1 MKYINLGKSNL
12 SVSAVAAG
20 CMGYGGGWSENGAT
34 FETDKK
40 DEAGF
45 FAAIDNG
52 INLFDVADIYG
63 CGGRSEESLGNL
75 INKTLGLRRKI
86 IVQSKCGIRSG
97 FFDFSKEHI
106 VNSVEASLKRLKT
119 DYLDVLLLHR
129 PDTLVE
135 YEEVAEAFDLL
146 EKSGKV
152 RYFGVSNH
160 SAAQISALQKYIS
173 QPIICNQIQFSV
185 VHAGIIDE
193 GIYFNRYEDFGVNYT
208 GGVLEYCRENN
219 ITIQAYNSIAGGCFC
234 GDNVSGEY
242 SELSKKIKDIAKERG
257 VTEETVAF
265 AWVLRHPANIQPVV
279 GSRTPERIKSAA
291 TASQIRLTREEWY
304 GMYFSVKG
312 KKQP

>member
-75 INKTLGLRRKI
+75 INKIPGLRRKI
-86 IVQSKCGIRSG
+86 IVQSKCGI
-97 FFDFSKEHI
+97 
-106 VNSVEASLKRLKT
+106 
-119 DYLDVLLLHR
+119 
-129 PDTLVE
+129 
-135 YEEVAEAFDLL
+135 
-146 EKSGKV
+146 
-152 RYFGVSNH
+152 
-160 SAAQISALQKYIS
+160 
-173 QPIICNQIQFSV
+173 
-185 VHAGIIDE
+185 
-193 GIYFNRYEDFGVNYT
+193 
-208 GGVLEYCRENN
+208 
-219 ITIQAYNSIAGGCFC
+219 
-234 GDNVSGEY
+234 
-242 SELSKKIKDIAKERG
+242 
-257 VTEETVAF
+257 
-265 AWVLRHPANIQPVV
+265 RHPANIQPVV

-291 TASQIRLTREEWY
+291 TASQIHLTREEWY